1 MLRRYLPPLLF
12 GLIGCAILISL
23 GLWQLQRLAWKEA
36 LLDGISARLNDTPV
50 ALPAAPDPAVDQY
63 LPVTVTGRFTGAGID
78 VLAGLKGRGPGYRIV
93 AAFQTADGR
102 AILVD
107 RGFLPESQR
116 AAPRQATT
124 VTITGTLH
132 WPNESD
138 SFTPAPDTARN
149 IWFARDVPAM
159 ARALGTGPVMVVAR
173 SDTGDGIM
181 PVPVDTAGIPNDH
194 LNYALTWF
202 GLAVVWAGMTGLL
215 LWRIRR
221 RTI

>member
-1 MLRRYLPPLLF
+1 M
-12 GLIGCAILISL
+12 
-23 GLWQLQRLAWKEA
+23 
-36 LLDGISARLNDTPV
+36 
-50 ALPAAPDPAVDQY
+50 
-63 LPVTVTGRFTGAGID
+63 
-78 VLAGLKGRGPGYRIV
+78 
-93 AAFQTADGR
+93 
-102 AILVD
+102 
-107 RGFLPESQR
+107 
-116 AAPRQATT
+116 